1 MLSGD
6 NFGAGSNDFDS
17 CAVSWLHRAQP
28 TNVIPIANAQTI
40 RRDSRTVIAFSR
52 FLVDGREDCT
62 ADSYSTLWLARLTL
76 WVARPVAGGGTP
88 CGFAKGVAFAAFA
101 TLKLNVDKSLEG
113 KETLAL

>member
-1 MLSGD
+1 
-6 NFGAGSNDFDS
+6 
-17 CAVSWLHRAQP
+17 
-28 TNVIPIANAQTI
+28 
-40 RRDSRTVIAFSR
+40 
-52 FLVDGREDCT
+52 
-62 ADSYSTLWLARLTL
+62 LARLTL